1 MSVRTVRISFSEVV
15 RCARIVYSENS
26 EFVKELE
33 SATLK
38 EKPIVFRPRGRILQ
52 FNSVQVNK
60 VESKHPNAK
69 LVNGWYIDTHMRIY
83 YQDELARLVRTSP
96 IDAIDGTFVTT
107 KNGSVYQL
115 GKMDVR
121 VQMRLDRGHINSD
134 DPLHSENIPFLVNA
148 SYDTHPQLE

>member
-1 MSVRTVRISFSEVV
+1 MSVRTVRITFSEVV

-52 FNSVQVNK
+52 VNSVQVNL
-60 VESKHPNAK
+60 VESKPPNVK
-69 LVNGWYIDTHMRIY
+69 MVDGWYIDTHMRIHY
-83 YQDELARLVRTSP
+83 KDEFARVIRTSP

-115 GKMDVR
+115 GKLDAC
-121 VQMRLDRGHINSD
+121 VQLRLDRGHINRD

-148 SYDTHPQLE
+148 SYDTYPELE